1 MTLSVLKTHGQI
13 DEQPRMTQG
22 GKFKCPACDMEFD
35 TQEQL
40 DEHMRTKHNM

>member
-1 MTLSVLKTHGQI
+1 MTFSVRKTHRLV
-13 DEQPRMTQG
+13 DEQPRLAEG